1 MQENIGENKT
11 AKDEEPP
18 HQMVDLEDA
27 EGESRKPVNIPLIIF
42 VP

>member
-27 EGESRKPVNIPLIIF
+27 EEESRKPVNIPLIIF